1 MELDTSTGTLNF
13 RILIHGPDGATKARN
28 LAGLQEALP
37 RDEVS
42 AISTLHASGDRVMS
56 FVHRPRGM
64 ERRGFHCGFHYMV
77 APGAVKAPALER
89 LMIQA
94 ADAVVFLPQRED
106 PAGASSRSCFEAL
119 LRDAR
124 SESAKRSI
132 PLFALDYCDAL
143 DRSSTAS
150 MFRTRERVQILASP
164 GDTPAAI
171 LDVHARVRSEV
182 LRSFDGLSRER
193 VRELEQRRSTA
204 KSPLRLVRGSRLP
217 LLLGAAFGVAGIA
230 LLAWWLAGQL

>member
-37 RDEVS
+37 REEVS

-77 APGAVKAPALER
+77 APGAVKAPALDR

-94 ADAVVFLPQRED
+94 ADAVVFLPERAD
-106 PAGASSRSCFEAL
+106 PAGASSRSAFEAL
-119 LRDAR
+119 LKDAR
-124 SESAKRSI
+124 PEGADRSI
-132 PLFALDYCDAL
+132 PVFALDYCDAL
-143 DRSSTAS
+143 ERASTAS
-150 MFRTRERVQILASP
+150 IFRSRERVQVLASP
-164 GDTPAAI
+164 GDTPAAL
-171 LDVHARVRSEV
+171 LDVHSRVRTEI
-182 LRSFDGLSRER
+182 LRGFDGLSRER

-204 KSPLRLVRGSRLP
+204 KSPLRIVRSPRLHVV
-217 LLLGAAFGVAGIA
+217 LGAGFGVAGIA
-230 LLAWWLAGQL
+230 LLAWWLAGQM